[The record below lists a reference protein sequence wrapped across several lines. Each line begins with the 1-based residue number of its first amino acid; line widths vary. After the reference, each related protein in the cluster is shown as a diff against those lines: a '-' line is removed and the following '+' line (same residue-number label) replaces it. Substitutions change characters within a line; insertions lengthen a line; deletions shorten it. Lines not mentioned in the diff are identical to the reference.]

1 MKRAPE
7 NTWAHSI
14 TRRRSLPLRRPAF
27 DDGSSAVLSGAPL
40 PHTNISPMAAHLPS
54 QPHPLHMVVCI
65 AKMVKLQNSKPL
77 SLTFCARADIMRIRI
92 KSRRP
97 FTASEV
103 IFSPKRTRRASDSK
117 VPFLGVPR
125 SRRIVVLIGSSSS
138 LVRRPLGFVVHS
150 GSTLLQVRR
159 PCRFVV
165 LIGSSS
171 LQVRRPCRFLVLEG
185 SSSSKVCR
193 PLGFVVHSGSLFTR
207 IRRSCGS
214 SSTRGRVLSRFF
226 AIRAQLWS
234 ASFVYCRA
242 RHGTSAGTYLYPFAF
257 VSP

>member
-1 MKRAPE
+1 
-7 NTWAHSI
+7 
-14 TRRRSLPLRRPAF
+14 
-27 DDGSSAVLSGAPL
+27 
-40 PHTNISPMAAHLPS
+40 
-54 QPHPLHMVVCI
+54 MVVCI

-138 LVRRPLGFVVHS
+138 QVRRPLGFVVHS

-185 SSSSKVCR
+185 SSSSKVRRPRRFVVLSGSLFTRVRCSLGFDALAGSSSSQVRR
-193 PLGFVVHSGSLFTR
+193 PLGFVVLSA
-207 IRRSCGS
+207 S
-214 SSTRGRVLSRFF
+214 SSSRLRRPLGFVVLSDSTLLRLIVYPGSRSLALLCF
-226 AIRAQLWS
+226 RVQLLS

-242 RHGTSAGTYLYPFAF
+242 GHGISAGTYLYPFAF